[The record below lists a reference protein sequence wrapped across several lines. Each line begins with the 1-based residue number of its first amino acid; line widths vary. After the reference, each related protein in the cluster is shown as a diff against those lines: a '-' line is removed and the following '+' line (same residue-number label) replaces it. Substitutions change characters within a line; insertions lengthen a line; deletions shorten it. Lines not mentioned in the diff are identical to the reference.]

1 MKKISNPLSRV
12 LAKAGVYFKLQD
24 CYNARLDMESNM
36 ADAKEAKEE
45 KKAKAPKKTQKK
57 SDPSITPNATLTFTI
72 KSEPRRPAARKTIE
86 RLMWMQPHAKKDLSM
101 LQRRRKQKDIK
112 YTIRAGRVWFDRPR
126 ATRTVRCEKGASFT
140 LQVTPQIVNDL
151 KSVEKYLTITAA

>member
-1 MKKISNPLSRV
+1 MMAKDTADKIVPNTEV
-12 LAKAGVYFKLQD
+12 T
-24 CYNARLDMESNM
+24 CTII
-36 ADAKEAKEE
+36 
-45 KKAKAPKKTQKK
+45 KAPT
-57 SDPSITPNATLTFTI
+57 
-72 KSEPRRPAARKTIE
+72 RPASRKTIE

-140 LQVTPQIVNDL
+140 LNVTPQIVNDL
-151 KSVEKYLTITAA
+151 KSISKYLEIK